1 VSTLNEDLRRLDEL
15 KADEAEKKRAA
26 NQAAEQRA
34 LWEKHCFD
42 RMVDE
47 QYDPGESSVK
57 IKGVVYIPNR
67 TDYAAVQDRDAF
79 IEWAKENDAGLIEVA
94 HREGLLNQLVRERL
108 DNGEPLPPGIGF
120 YTKEFIS
127 IRGGAATKHRRKPRA
142 SEQVAVEWVED
153 E

>member
-1 VSTLNEDLRRLDEL
+1 MSTLNEDLRRLDAL
-15 KADEAEKKRAA
+15 KADESTKKRAA
-26 NQAAEQRA
+26 AEAADTRA
-34 LWEKHCFD
+34 QWEKHCFD

-47 QYDPGESSVK
+47 EYDPGESSVK

-67 TDYAAVQDRDAF
+67 TDYATVQDRDAF
-79 IEWAKENDAGLIEVA
+79 IEWAKANDAGLIEVA
-94 HREGLLNQLVRERL
+94 TREGLLNQLVRERL
-108 DNGEPLPPGIGF
+108 DNGEPLPPGIGH

-142 SEQVAVEWVED
+142 GEMDGHLD